1 MQGPKHKAEPNTV
14 NSKSGAAPT
23 RHRAA
28 KKIPKKITETYL
40 HNSGLYYLQ
49 RFSASTAHFKSVMMR
64 KVKKSCMAHP
74 DQDFEACR
82 AMVDALATR
91 FEGSGLLNDA
101 VYARGVADSL
111 RRRGRS
117 RKAITAK
124 MTERGLRK
132 DQIETALESLRDES
146 GVSDSEAE
154 LAAAL
159 KFARRKRIGPFRA
172 GEQDPALLRKD
183 LAALARA
190 GFSYD
195 TARKALDYDGDEAF

>member
-1 MQGPKHKAEPNTV
+1 MRKAEHKPEQSTV
-14 NSKSGAAPT
+14 NSKSGGGPKSN
-23 RHRAA
+23 RAA

-49 RFSASTAHFKSVMMR
+49 RFSASTAHFKSVLMR
-64 KVKKSCMAHP
+64 KVKRSCLAHP
-74 DQDFEACR
+74 DQDLEACR
-82 AMVDALATR
+82 AMVEALAAR
-91 FEGSGLLNDA
+91 FEASGLLNDT
-101 VYARGVADSL
+101 VYARGMADSL

-124 MTERGLRK
+124 LTERGLRK
-132 DQIETALESLRDES
+132 DQIEAALETLRDES
-146 GVSDSEAE
+146 GVAESEAE

-172 GEQDPALLRKD
+172 GEKDPALLRKD

-195 TARKALDYDGDEAF
+195 TARKALDFDGEEAF

>member
-1 MQGPKHKAEPNTV
+1 MRKAEHKPEQSTV
-14 NSKSGAAPT
+14 NSKSGGAPK
-23 RHRAA
+23 RAQA
-28 KKIPKKITETYL
+28 GKKIPKRITETYL

-82 AMVDALATR
+82 AMVEALAAR
-91 FEGSGLLNDA
+91 FEGSGLLNDT

-117 RKAITAK
+117 RKAIAAK

-132 DQIETALESLRDES
+132 DQIEAALESLRDES

-172 GEQDPALLRKD
+172 GENDPALLRKD

-195 TARKALDYDGDEAF
+195 TARKALDFDGEEAF